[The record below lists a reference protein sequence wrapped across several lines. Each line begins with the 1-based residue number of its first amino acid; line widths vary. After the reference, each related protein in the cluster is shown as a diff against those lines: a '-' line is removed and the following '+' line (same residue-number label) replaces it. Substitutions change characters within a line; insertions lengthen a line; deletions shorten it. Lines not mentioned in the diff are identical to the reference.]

1 MGEVMRGAM
10 LLPVLLLAA
19 CERGEPVA
27 RVELAESGDAPVQV
41 MRQSPDTLGAAWRVA
56 ENGRAIEFA
65 KPGETA
71 LLTLACL
78 LGDNAPPQM
87 LIVRHAPAL
96 PRQTALFPVIGNGM
110 RSRFMVDARLTDGEW
125 RWEGVLAASDPMWD
139 VFTGPREL
147 QATLP
152 GGGML
157 KIEGSRIPGEFVTW
171 CRENGRVE
179 VPGSEAAGEAVG

>member
-1 MGEVMRGAM
+1 M
-10 LLPVLLLAA
+10 
-19 CERGEPVA
+19 
-27 RVELAESGDAPVQV
+27 ELAESGDAPVQV
-41 MRQSPDTLGAAWRVA
+41 MRQSPDTTDAAWRVA
-56 ENGRAIEFA
+56 ENGRAIEFG
-65 KPGETA
+65 KPGEAA

-78 LGDNAPPQM
+78 LGDAGAPPQM

-110 RSRFMVDARLTDGEW
+110 RSRFFVDARLTDGEW
-125 RWEGVLAASDPMWD
+125 RWEGVLAANDPMWD

-157 KIEGSRIPGEFVTW
+157 KIEGSRVPGEFVGW
-171 CRENGRVE
+171 CRENGHME
-179 VPGSEAAGEAVG
+179 APGSEVAEKAGR

>member
-1 MGEVMRGAM
+1 MRYPAV
-10 LLPVLLLAA
+10 LLPFLLLAA
-19 CERGEPVA
+19 CERGEPA
-27 RVELAESGDAPVQV
+27 QRVELAPSRDVPVQV
-41 MRQSPDTLGAAWRVA
+41 MRQSPDTTGAVWRVA
-56 ENGRAIEFA
+56 ESGRAIEFA
-65 KPGETA
+65 KAGDPP

-78 LGDNAPPQM
+78 LGDTAPPQM

-96 PRQTALFPVIGNGM
+96 PRQSALFPVIGNGM
-110 RSRFMVDARLTDGEW
+110 RSRFFVDARLTDGEW

-157 KIEGSRIPGEFVTW
+157 KIPGSRVPGEFVTW
-171 CRENGRVE
+171 CRAGGQAE
-179 VPGSEAAGEAVG
+179 PASEPPEAPLS